1 LRLDEGRNHECTSAD
16 ANAVGSDVSTPTTR
30 AVGPSLSYG
39 APQVIILC
47 YRQVAVCVFHKPAAA
62 ALAVSVRICH
72 VSVPTSHFSI
82 CFSASLSSQPAI
94 AGVRFDAEL
103 AMCGAE
109 AGAPTPHSA
118 AAIKI
123 SSSPAAP
130 AGRASGL
137 QAVVGKLESRFDLN
151 RYVMSR

>member
-1 LRLDEGRNHECTSAD
+1 MFFISLLLLRWLCPFEYATSPFRLLI
-16 ANAVGSDVSTPTTR
+16 SP
-30 AVGPSLSYG
+30 
-39 APQVIILC
+39 
-47 YRQVAVCVFHKPAAA
+47 
-62 ALAVSVRICH
+62 
-72 VSVPTSHFSI
+72 
-82 CFSASLSSQPAI
+82 SASLHPSLPSQRLP
-94 AGVRFDAEL
+94 VYWFDAEL

-109 AGAPTPHSA
+109 AGAPTAHSA